1 MTMKIRG
8 STQLLDK
15 SIPLEKLSAE
25 LQERFLREQKRI
37 DFVTTAGQTVLLH
50 DDFVVG
56 MAHYVYLNGSML
68 QLDEYSVAP
77 GSITLAVPAQ
87 LDDQITVLHGAVNLP
102 ASGHQIAGEIRAFAR
117 ATAPAGWLVCDGSAV
132 SRSTYAEL
140 FAAVGTL
147 YGAGDGSTTFTLP
160 NLINRMARGGAV
172 GQSGGADSVVLSV
185 TQMPVHRHDVAIGV
199 VSSATS
205 ATTDIPSAG
214 VKLAGPFY
222 DDPGSLVAVPVNA
235 YSNATATGT
244 LGGVTEA
251 SKGGT
256 TPVPTLPA
264 YTGVLYCIAAGGVA

>member
-50 DDFVVG
+50 ADFVVG

-102 ASGHQIAGEIRAFAR
+102 AIGHQISGEIRAFAR
-117 ATAPAGWLVCDGSAV
+117 TTAPTGWLVCDGSAV
-132 SRSTYAEL
+132 SRTAYAAL

-147 YGAGDGSTTFTLP
+147 YGTGDGLTTFSLP
-160 NLINRMARGGAV
+160 NLINRMARGSTSGGV
-172 GQSGGADSVVLSV
+172 GGADSVVLAGNNIPTNQLSV
-185 TQMPVHRHDVAIGV
+185 NLRA
-199 VSSATS
+199 STS
-205 ATTDIPSAG
+205 TGSQNPT
-214 VKLAGPFY
+214 
-222 DDPGSLVAVPVNA
+222 PGAVFAKGGAAASIYGNTSLVTDTSLAPA
-235 YSNATATGT
+235 SITG
-244 LGGVTEA
+244 GGN
-251 SKGGT
+251 

-264 YTGVLYCIAAGGVA
+264 YTGVLYCIAAGGSV